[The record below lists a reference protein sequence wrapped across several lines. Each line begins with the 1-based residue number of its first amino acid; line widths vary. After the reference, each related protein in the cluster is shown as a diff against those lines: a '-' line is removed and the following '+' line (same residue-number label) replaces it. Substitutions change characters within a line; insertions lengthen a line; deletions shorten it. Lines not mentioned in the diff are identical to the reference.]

1 VTASEKAPKGEGAA
15 TQEIFTALHDLFNA
29 LGDAIPALSGERLE
43 KLQPKL
49 AQAKML
55 GQLAVAY
62 SNFELKQRVKGL
74 LDALAPD
81 AAPSSPSTQAD
92 AAAPQQAPEAPLDGY
107 DEMTAAAI
115 VKVLPTLDAAT
126 LEAVIAHEEAGRS
139 RATVLGRARQLLQAA
154 SPA

>member
-1 VTASEKAPKGEGAA
+1 MTASEEPSKSGGAA

-74 LDALAPD
+74 LDALSPDPAPT
-81 AAPSSPSTQAD
+81 SSDPVAD
-92 AAAPQQAPEAPLDGY
+92 AATPQQAPQAPLEGY

-115 VKVLPTLDAAT
+115 VKVLPSLDAAA
-126 LEAVIAHEEAGRS
+126 LDAVIAYEAAGRN